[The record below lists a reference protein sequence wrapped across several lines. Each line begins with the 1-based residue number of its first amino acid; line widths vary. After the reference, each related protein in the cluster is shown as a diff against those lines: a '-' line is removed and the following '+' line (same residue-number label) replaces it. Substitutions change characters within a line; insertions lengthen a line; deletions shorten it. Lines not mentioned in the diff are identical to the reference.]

1 DEVMKLGL
9 DKSIRVGIGILEGY
23 EGMETWSANSTPN
36 GKVDLKM
43 GMLDMTIHPML
54 IGLKKAW
61 KSGKSC
67 YSYDYIGD
75 DVFRYYQALNNEPE
89 YPFQADLDSLPEN
102 EYHKSFFYNEGIL
115 FSFAPNP
122 ISEEAAKV
130 LARFASVFGQTYRRY
145 LDLQKAEQQAKEA
158 QIEAAL
164 EKVRAS
170 SMAMHKSEELK
181 EVIQV
186 VYDQFSQLNINIEH
200 TGFIMD
206 YKENEDMHIWLADKK
221 AVFPEIKLPYFDC
234 EHWNSFKKAKKKG
247 DNFFTNLLGFEEK
260 NKFYQDLFKFIPE
273 SPKEVKD
280 HYLSCPGLAISTVLL
295 DNVGLYIENFQGV
308 PYSDEDNSIL
318 MRFGKVFQQTY
329 TRFLDLQKAEAQA
342 REAQIETAL
351 EKVRA
356 SSMAMHKS
364 EQLPETAQVLFEQ
377 FALLGNLPDRIS
389 ICIIKED
396 ENLIEL
402 WATDQIGSQLD
413 HRYSGSLEESTTISK
428 IHKAW
433 KEGKESIV
441 IDLSGQKLK
450 DWVRY
455 IKEDVRLPIDDSKI
469 KGRRVQQAA
478 FFSKGLLLCT
488 TNEPV
493 ADETMELLIRFAKV
507 FDQTYTR
514 FLDLQKAE
522 AQARE
527 AQIEFAL
534 ERVRAKALAM
544 HSSEELIGVSLV
556 LREQMAAIGQNQ
568 LETIAI
574 HFIPEDNS
582 EFTAWFAFHP
592 PDSEEGEIKYGNVEF
607 DNNETYYAREFMRM
621 FRSQERNYLIE
632 ASGEH
637 LIEWQEMLLARVPV
651 FKELWKNQIPN
662 HQYWYFSDFSG
673 GNLMLITLE
682 EASKEALELLRR
694 SAQVFDLAYRR
705 YLDLQKAESQARE
718 ARIEAA
724 LERVRAASMAMHK
737 TDELAQVVM
746 VLFQQFSELELDFY
760 QVWINIFIIEEGYSN
775 CWFSPVE
782 GVIDEVYTARVPLAP
797 FEESSIKSWRAGEE
811 FSYLSWRGLKEVD
824 EITKSLSEMTGHE
837 SFIRIQKKKR
847 MDRMEIVDSNHKYGV
862 LAMAKNN
869 DITDNDR
876 RILKRFSKVFE
887 QTYTRF
893 LDLQNAESQAREA
906 QIEVALERVRSRAM
920 AMHHTDELTDVLG
933 VLFDQFD
940 FLGINPA
947 LTHLTL
953 FDEANE
959 TFTLRIT
966 TGGKKRVIAEQLID
980 VNAVES
986 WKTSFANWKKSELHA
1001 VDCIDYPPEILP
1013 AVWELLDEV
1022 MSALPEGQKLVP
1034 EDFPDGLYTT
1044 QGHCKYGFIGFNHSR
1059 RATEEEKEIVVRFA
1073 KEFGRLYQRFLD
1085 LQKAETQTREAQ
1097 IEIALERVRSRTMA
1111 MHRSEEL
1118 SEVAYVLFE
1127 ELKGLGVQLRWCWF
1141 SIFDED
1147 LKGMKAWY
1155 TDTDGQFNPT
1165 SIHQKFKDFKD
1176 VKFVFK
1182 AWKNNDPICF
1192 NEIKGPA
1199 LVAYVNEL
1207 GKNPDFRK
1215 GPTYRTF
1222 KKEISGCLYQT
1233 HAIFK
1238 QGYLGYSSFKPR
1250 KNETLQFIERF
1261 AKSFEQTYTR
1271 FLDLQKAEAQAKEAT
1286 KQASLDRVR
1295 GQIASMR
1302 TAADL
1307 ERITPLVWNELTT
1320 MNVPFIRCG
1329 VFIIDEP
1336 TEIVEVYLSAPDGHS
1351 LGVLHLQF
1359 NANPITANTVAHWR
1373 KGSIFNE
1380 HWNREEFISWTRSLM
1395 EQGQISNK
1403 NTYQGA
1409 ANPPE
1414 SLNLHF
1420 IPFTQGM
1427 LYVGSENPLNNEQ
1440 IELVQSLADTFAIA
1454 YARYEDFTKLEKA
1467 KQSVETTL
1475 SELKT
1480 TQNQLVQS
1488 EKMASLGELTAGIAH
1503 EIQNP
1508 LNFVNNFSEVS
1519 VELIEE
1525 MHQEL
1530 EKGDLKEA
1538 LAIAEDVKQNLDK
1551 ITHHGKRA
1559 DGIVKGMLQHSRSSS
1574 GQKEP
1579 TDINVLA
1586 DEYLR
1591 LAYHGLRAKDKTFNA
1606 TMETDFDEGIG
1617 KVNIIPQ
1624 DIGRVILNLITNAF
1638 YACAERSRSATN
1650 EKSSFANLSSEALEK
1665 LEASEDKY
1673 KPTVSV
1679 STKKKG
1685 EQVLISV
1692 KDNGNGIPKK
1702 VLAKIFQ
1709 PFFTTKPTG
1718 QGTGLGLSMSYDI
1731 VKAHGGELKVET
1743 KEGEG
1748 TEFIVTI
1755 PQN

>member
-1 DEVMKLGL
+1 MKLTKAKQKLLDEAYNTVIKVCLFDTPLEELTPLLAEDVMNFGAGKNELTKSKAAFLKQIKNQKKLAEGLKMDFAFTKVLRKIMNGGNGAIYTDDIVNTVWVNQIKNELKFRISFIFEYHEGRWLLVHSHTSTPDPQRTDAEVWPIEDLKKRTEFLEKSLEEKLAELQDKNRELEVEAALERVRSKTMAMHNSRDVGSTVITLYDEVMKLGL
-9 DKSIRVGIGILEGY
+9 DQSLRCGIGILEGT
-23 EGMETWSANSTPN
+23 EHMETWSVNYSPS

-54 IGLKKAW
+54 VGLKKAW
-61 KSGKSC
+61 KSKKKGYTYDFIGK
-67 YSYDYIGD
+67 
-75 DVFRYYQALNNEPE
+75 DVIKYYTALNKEPE
-89 YPFQADLDSLPEN
+89 YPFNADLKTLPKN
-102 EYHKSFFYNEGIL
+102 VYHNSFFYSSGIL
-115 FSFAPNP
+115 FAFAENP
-122 ISEEAAKV
+122 ISKEAAKV
-130 LARFASVFGQTYRRY
+130 LNRFAKVFGQTYRRY
-145 LDLQKAEQQAKEA
+145 LDLKKAEEQAREA
-158 QIEAAL
+158 TIEGAL
-164 EKVRAS
+164 ERVRAS
-170 SMAMHKSEELK
+170 SMAMH
-181 EVIQV
+181 
-186 VYDQFSQLNINIEH
+186 
-200 TGFIMD
+200 
-206 YKENEDMHIWLADKK
+206 
-221 AVFPEIKLPYFDC
+221 
-234 EHWNSFKKAKKKG
+234 
-247 DNFFTNLLGFEEK
+247 
-260 NKFYQDLFKFIPE
+260 
-273 SPKEVKD
+273 
-280 HYLSCPGLAISTVLL
+280 
-295 DNVGLYIENFQGV
+295 
-308 PYSDEDNSIL
+308 
-318 MRFGKVFQQTY
+318 R
-329 TRFLDLQKAEAQA
+329 
-342 REAQIETAL
+342 
-351 EKVRA
+351 
-356 SSMAMHKS
+356 S
-364 EQLPETAQVLFEQ
+364 EQLPETSQVLFEQ

-389 ICIIKED
+389 ICIIKEE

-413 HRYSGSLEESTTISK
+413 HRYSGSLAEATTMTK
-428 IHKAW
+428 VHKAW
-433 KEGKESIV
+433 KEGKDSIV
-441 IDLSGQKLK
+441 IDLSGQRLK
-450 DWVRY
+450 DWLRY
-455 IKEDVRLPIDDSKI
+455 IKEDVRLPIDDSNI

-493 ADETMELLIRFAKV
+493 ADETMDLLIRFAKV

-527 AQIEFAL
+527 A
-534 ERVRAKALAM
+534 RV
-544 HSSEELIGVSLV
+544 
-556 LREQMAAIGQNQ
+556 
-568 LETIAI
+568 
-574 HFIPEDNS
+574 
-582 EFTAWFAFHP
+582 
-592 PDSEEGEIKYGNVEF
+592 
-607 DNNETYYAREFMRM
+607 
-621 FRSQERNYLIE
+621 
-632 ASGEH
+632 
-637 LIEWQEMLLARVPV
+637 
-651 FKELWKNQIPN
+651 
-662 HQYWYFSDFSG
+662 
-673 GNLMLITLE
+673 
-682 EASKEALELLRR
+682 
-694 SAQVFDLAYRR
+694 
-705 YLDLQKAESQARE
+705 
-718 ARIEAA
+718 EAA

-737 TDELAQVVM
+737 TDELAKVVM

-782 GVIDEVYTARVPLAP
+782 GVIDKAYTARVPLAP

-1165 SIHQKFKDFKD
+1165 PIHQKFKDFKD

-1192 NEIKGPA
+1192 YEIKGPA

-1238 QGYLGYSSFKPR
+1238 QGYIGYSSFKPR

-1395 EQGQISNK
+1395 EQGQISDK
-1403 NTYQGA
+1403 TTYQGA
-1409 ANPPE
+1409 ANPPD

-1467 KQSVETTL
+1467 KQSAETTL

-1525 MHQEL
+1525 MNEEL
-1530 EKGDLKEA
+1530 KKGDLKEA
-1538 LAIAEDVKQNLDK
+1538 QAIAEDVKQNLDK

-1606 TMETDFDEGIG
+1606 TMETDFDESID
-1617 KVNIIPQ
+1617 KINVIPQ

-1638 YACAERSRSATN
+1638 YVVSER
-1650 EKSSFANLSSEALEK
+1650 K
-1665 LEASEDKY
+1665 LQQPNGYE
-1673 KPTVSV
+1673 PTVSV
-1679 STKKKG
+1679 KTKKNG
-1685 EQVLISV
+1685 NQVLISV
-1692 KDNGNGIPKK
+1692 KDNGKGIPQK
-1702 VLAKIFQ
+1702 VLEKIFQ

-1718 QGTGLGLSMSYDI
+1718 EGTGLGLSMSYDI

-1743 KEGEG
+1743 NEGEG
-1748 TEFIVTI
+1748 SQFIIILPV
-1755 PQN
+1755 